1 MPVVRLKD
9 LRDMSSEERARKVTE
24 LHTEL
29 VRLRT
34 MTKAGGSIEN
44 TARIREL
51 RKAISRILTIEHEA
65 QSAEI
70 EEAKKR

>member
-9 LRDMSSEERARKVTE
+9 LRSMSSEERARKVTE

-65 QSAEI
+65 QNAEVM
-70 EEAKKR
+70 EARKR